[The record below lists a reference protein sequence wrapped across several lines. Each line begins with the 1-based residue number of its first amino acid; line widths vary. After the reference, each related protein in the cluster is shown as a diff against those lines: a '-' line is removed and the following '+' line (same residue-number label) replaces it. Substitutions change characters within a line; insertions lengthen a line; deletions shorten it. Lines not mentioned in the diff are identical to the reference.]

1 MAARH
6 FMDGLRHLLGPVL
19 RWPVLRRP
27 VPRLRVPRLRV
38 LRWPGRRAPALHR
51 PAFGRPV
58 GLSARL
64 LLLTTLFLLV
74 AQLFI
79 LVPSLAG
86 FEDSWLADRAHQAEV
101 ASLAVDAAPN
111 GVVSDKLA
119 GQLLQG
125 AGVVSVAVQAKGVR
139 RLLLAAPRMEQA
151 PTLVDLRTHWPADF
165 LLRPF
170 ITLGPGAPRMLRV
183 VERPE
188 LRAGD
193 FIEIVLPTAPL
204 RASLWAYL
212 LQVVLVSVLISAL
225 AGMLVYLL
233 LAGLLVRPIRRITL
247 AMERFRAWPED
258 PTARLEPSRRRDEI
272 GRAQV
277 ELDRM
282 QEDLIASLQSRARL
296 AALGEAVAKINHD
309 LRNMLT
315 SAQIASERLASS
327 TDPRVAQAM
336 PRLERALGRAVKLA
350 EGVLA
355 YGRSEEPAPLPAPTP
370 LRPALEAA
378 AEDAGLT
385 DTPPGGGARLTV
397 AAPPGMTLQ
406 VDADQVHR
414 LLVNLFRNAR
424 EAIAA
429 ADSPNGPGVVRVSAA
444 AEDGDAVLT
453 IADNGPGI
461 PERVQER
468 LFQPFSGSGRA
479 EGSGLGLAIARE
491 LARAHGGELSLVS
504 TGAAGSTFA
513 LRLPLAGPAG

>member
-6 FMDGLRHLLGPVL
+6 VMDGLRRLYRPTL
-19 RWPVLRRP
+19 RWPTLS
-27 VPRLRVPRLRV
+27 
-38 LRWPGRRAPALHR
+38 WPALR
-51 PAFGRPV
+51 GPV

-111 GVVSDKLA
+111 GVVSDKLT
-119 GQLLQG
+119 GRLLKG
-125 AGVVSVAVQAKGVR
+125 AGVVSVAVQTKGLR
-139 RLLLAAPRMEQA
+139 HLLLAAPRMERA
-151 PTLVDLRTHWPADF
+151 PALVDLRSQSMVDF
-165 LLRPF
+165 LVQPF
-170 ITLGPGAPRMLRV
+170 ITLGPAAPRMLRV
-183 VERPE
+183 VERPDQE
-188 LRAGD
+188 LRSGD

-212 LQVVLVSVLISAL
+212 LQVVLVSVLISAI
-225 AGMLVYLL
+225 AGGVVYLL
-233 LAGLLVRPIRRITL
+233 LANLLVRPIRRITL
-247 AMERFRAWPED
+247 AMERFRARPED
-258 PTARLEPSRRRDEI
+258 PTARLAPSHRRDEI
-272 GRAQV
+272 GRAEV

-282 QEDLIASLQSRARL
+282 QEDLLAALQSRARL

-327 TDPRVAQAM
+327 PDPRVAQAM

-355 YGRSEEPAPLPAPTP
+355 YGRSEEPAPQPAHT
-370 LRPALEAA
+370 LLFPALDAA

-385 DTPPGGGARLTV
+385 DASPEGGVGLNV
-397 AAPPGMTLQ
+397 KAPKAMTLE

-429 ADSPNGPGVVRVSAA
+429 AESPNGPGLVTVSAK
-444 AEDGDAVLT
+444 AEGGVAVLF

-461 PERVQER
+461 PDRIKER

-491 LARAHGGELSLVS
+491 LARAHGGELALVS
-504 TGAAGSTFA
+504 TGPKGSTFE
-513 LRLPLAGPAG
+513 LRLPLAV

>member
-6 FMDGLRHLLGPVL
+6 FMDGLRRLLRLPL
-19 RWPVLRRP
+19 RWPS
-27 VPRLRVPRLRV
+27 
-38 LRWPGRRAPALHR
+38 LRWPILRWSGLR
-51 PAFGRPV
+51 GPV

-86 FEDSWLADRAHQAEV
+86 FEDSWLADRAHQAQV
-101 ASLAVDAAPN
+101 ASLAVDASPN

-119 GQLLQG
+119 GQLLKG
-125 AGVVSVAVQAKGVR
+125 AGVVSVAVQTKGVR

-151 PTLVDLRTHWPADF
+151 PALVDLRSQSPADF
-165 LLRPF
+165 LLQPF
-170 ITLGPGAPRMLRV
+170 ITLGPGGPRMLRV
-183 VERPE
+183 VERPDQE
-188 LRAGD
+188 LRSGD

-212 LQVVLVSVLISAL
+212 LQVVLVSVLISAI
-225 AGMLVYLL
+225 AGMVVYLL

-247 AMERFRAWPED
+247 AMERFRARPED
-258 PTARLEPSRRRDEI
+258 PTARLEPSHRRDEI
-272 GRAQV
+272 GRAEV

-355 YGRSEEPAPLPAPTP
+355 YGRSEEPAPQPAPMP
-370 LRPALEAA
+370 LGPALEAA

-385 DTPPGGGARLTV
+385 DAPPGGGARLTLKV
-397 AAPPGMTLQ
+397 PKGMKLE

-429 ADSPNGPGVVRVSAA
+429 AGSPNGPGVVRVSATA
-444 AEDGDAVLT
+444 GDGVAVLR

-491 LARAHGGELSLVS
+491 LARAHGGELALVS
-504 TGAAGSTFA
+504 TGPKGAIFE
-513 LRLPLAGPAG
+513 LRLPLAQ

>member
-6 FMDGLRHLLGPVL
+6 FMDGRNRLLRPTL
-19 RWPVLRRP
+19 RWPTLRWRTP
-27 VPRLRVPRLRV
+27 
-38 LRWPGRRAPALHR
+38 RWPGLR
-51 PAFGRPV
+51 GPV

-79 LVPSLAG
+79 LIPSLAG
-86 FEDSWLADRAHQAEV
+86 FEDNWLADRAHQAQV
-101 ASLAVDAAPN
+101 ASLAVDASPT
-111 GVVSDKLA
+111 GVVSDELA
-119 GQLLQG
+119 ARLLKG
-125 AGVVSVAVQAKGVR
+125 AGVVSVAVQTKGVI
-139 RLLLAAPRMEQA
+139 RLPLAAPRMEQA
-151 PTLVDLRTHWPADF
+151 PALVDLRSQSTVDF
-165 LLRPF
+165 LLQPF

-183 VERPE
+183 RERPDQE
-188 LRAGD
+188 LSRGD
-193 FIEIVLPTAPL
+193 FIEIVLRTAPL
-204 RASLWAYL
+204 RADLWAYL
-212 LQVVLVSVLISAL
+212 VQVVLVSVLISAI
-225 AGMLVYLL
+225 AGIVVYLL
-233 LAGLLVRPIRRITL
+233 LASLLVQPIRRITL
-247 AMERFRAWPED
+247 AMERFRARPED
-258 PTARLEPSRRRDEI
+258 PTARLEPSGRRDEI
-272 GRAQV
+272 GRAEL

-282 QEDLIASLQSRARL
+282 QEELVASLQSRARL

-355 YGRSEEPAPLPAPTP
+355 YGRSEEPAPQPSHTP
-370 LRPALEAA
+370 LRAALEAA

-385 DTPPGGGARLTV
+385 DAPPGGGARLSAKV
-397 AAPPGMTLQ
+397 PDDMTLY

-429 ADSPNGPGVVRVSAA
+429 AGSPNGPGVVRVSATAENGVA
-444 AEDGDAVLT
+444 ALL
-453 IADNGPGI
+453 IADNGPGV
-461 PERVQER
+461 PERVQAR

-479 EGSGLGLAIARE
+479 EGTGLGLAIARE
-491 LARAHGGELSLVS
+491 LARAHGGELALIGSS
-504 TGAAGSTFA
+504 PKGATFE
-513 LRLPLAGPAG
+513 LKLPLVG

>member
-1 MAARH
+1 
-6 FMDGLRHLLGPVL
+6 LRG
-19 RWPVLRRP
+19 
-27 VPRLRVPRLRV
+27 
-38 LRWPGRRAPALHR
+38 
-51 PAFGRPV
+51 PV

-79 LVPSLAG
+79 LIPSLAG

-101 ASLAVDAAPN
+101 ASLAVDASPN
-111 GVVSDKLA
+111 GVVSDELA
-119 GQLLQG
+119 ARLLKG
-125 AGVVSVAVQAKGVR
+125 AGVVSVAVQTKGVI
-139 RLLLAAPRMEQA
+139 RLPLAAKRKEQA
-151 PTLVDLRTHWPADF
+151 PALVDLRSQSTADF
-165 LLRPF
+165 LLQPF
-170 ITLGPGAPRMLRV
+170 ITLGPGGPRMLRV
-183 VERPE
+183 RERPDQE
-188 LRAGD
+188 LSRGD

-212 LQVVLVSVLISAL
+212 VQVVLVSVLISAI
-225 AGMLVYLL
+225 AGIVVYLL
-233 LAGLLVRPIRRITL
+233 LAALLVRPIRRITL
-247 AMERFRAWPED
+247 AMERFRARPED
-258 PTARLEPSRRRDEI
+258 PFARLEPSGRRDEI
-272 GRAQV
+272 GRAEV

-282 QEDLIASLQSRARL
+282 QEDLIASLQSRAHL

-350 EGVLA
+350 EDVLA
-355 YGRSEEPAPLPAPTP
+355 YGRSVEPAPQPAPTP
-370 LRPALEAA
+370 LSPALEAA

-385 DTPPGGGARLTV
+385 DAAPGGGARLSV
-397 AAPPGMTLQ
+397 EAVRDLTLL

-414 LLVNLFRNAR
+414 LFVNLFKNAR

-429 ADSPNGPGVVRVSAA
+429 AGSPNGPGVVRVSARDA
-444 AEDGDAVLT
+444 DGAAVLV
-453 IADNGPGI
+453 IADNGPGV
-461 PERVQER
+461 PERVRER

-491 LARAHGGELSLVS
+491 LARAHGGELALVD
-504 TGAAGSTFA
+504 TGPRGATFE
-513 LRLPLAGPAG
+513 LTLPLAG

>member
-1 MAARH
+1 
-6 FMDGLRHLLGPVL
+6 
-19 RWPVLRRP
+19 
-27 VPRLRVPRLRV
+27 
-38 LRWPGRRAPALHR
+38 
-51 PAFGRPV
+51 
-58 GLSARL
+58 
-64 LLLTTLFLLV
+64 
-74 AQLFI
+74 
-79 LVPSLAG
+79 
-86 FEDSWLADRAHQAEV
+86 
-101 ASLAVDAAPN
+101 
-111 GVVSDKLA
+111 
-119 GQLLQG
+119 
-125 AGVVSVAVQAKGVR
+125 
-139 RLLLAAPRMEQA
+139 
-151 PTLVDLRTHWPADF
+151 
-165 LLRPF
+165 
-170 ITLGPGAPRMLRV
+170 MLRV
-183 VERPE
+183 VERPDRE
-188 LRAGD
+188 LSSGD

-212 LQVVLVSVLISAL
+212 VQVVLVSVLISAI
-225 AGMLVYLL
+225 AGIVVYLL
-233 LAGLLVRPIRRITL
+233 LASLLVRPIRRITL
-247 AMERFRAWPED
+247 AMERFRARPED

-272 GRAQV
+272 GRAEL

-282 QEDLIASLQSRARL
+282 QEDLLASLQSRARL

-355 YGRSEEPAPLPAPTP
+355 YGRSEEPAPQRAPTP

-385 DTPPGGGARLTV
+385 DTSPGGGVRLTV
-397 AAPPGMTLQ
+397 KAPRGMTLDA
-406 VDADQVHR
+406 DADQVHR

-429 ADSPNGPGVVRVSAA
+429 AGSPNGPGVVGVTAS
-444 AEDGDAVLT
+444 AEDGLAVLL

-479 EGSGLGLAIARE
+479 EGSGLGLAIAHE
-491 LARAHGGELSLVS
+491 LARAHGGALDLVS
-504 TGAAGSTFA
+504 TGSKGSTFA
-513 LRLPLAGPAG
+513 LRLPLAV